1 MTVAIAAPAAPCPSP
16 KIKTGSKIIL
26 PMEPRI
32 EPAIACVAAMG
43 LFWAGLV
50 WLRTRQLGLRDR
62 LDSLRLQAE
71 D

>member
-1 MTVAIAAPAAPCPSP
+1 
-16 KIKTGSKIIL
+16 
-26 PMEPRI
+26 
-32 EPAIACVAAMG
+32 MG

>member
-1 MTVAIAAPAAPCPSP
+1 MKLT
-16 KIKTGSKIIL
+16 
-26 PMEPRI
+26 
-32 EPAIACVAAMG
+32 AIACVAAMG

-71 D
+71 G